1 MTTTMPGVARNA
13 NRSMLSSAA
22 RGAGLIGAAVI
33 LGIILLQ
40 VVDDGSSGPA
50 GNGGNGGDT
59 PVDTTGA
66 NGTETT
72 VPADTRPPAEVSTLV
87 LNASEVAG
95 AAGTLTNQLVAA
107 GYTTLPAADDPVTR
121 MGIGVA
127 CREGFEGD
135 ANALALAVSSATGS
149 QATPEAFP
157 TDREAD
163 LGLQDADCVVFLG
176 QV

>member
-1 MTTTMPGVARNA
+1 MASTMPGMTRHAR
-13 NRSMLSSAA
+13 RPILSSAG
-22 RGAGLIGAAVI
+22 RGAGLIGAAVV

-59 PVDTTGA
+59 PVGTTGA

-107 GYTTLPAADDPVTR
+107 GYTTLPAGDDPVTR
-121 MGIGVA
+121 MGIAVG

-135 ANALALAVSSATGS
+135 ANALALAVTSATGQ
-149 QATPEAFP
+149 QAAVEAFP

-163 LGLQDADCVVFLG
+163 LGAQDADCIVFLG